1 MNTFSMKTDYQS
13 RRSPAAWFFLII
25 AAVLLS
31 AARTNGDEEKA
42 KALLLGV
49 EQKLNK
55 IESFHAEFEIDD
67 TVQPMPMR
75 HCEVSADYDHGK
87 ILFLLQWPQCEQKMS
102 CLLRDGKVSLYI
114 EGQDSVRLMDIPMA
128 EGAHYAPFYDPR
140 LIGLIDLPKVGSSI
154 HNALFLHD
162 TGQYSVE
169 DGEESPAPQGKDA
182 EKTYNVVFSK
192 DSLPFGGPIRTE
204 FTIAEPSF
212 HVLKRTFVTTAGGDT
227 PNLEMEIVNRYD
239 EKISKLIPAE
249 TKVLRKQKGKV
260 IFDHTIR
267 LKKFSKKRFPDDH
280 FSPKS
285 MGLVLNVTFADYRT
299 HLCTGYWNGEEV
311 SEVWTEPFPKNQ
323 KLYAAAGHPDD
334 RKQRVFM
341 AFALTGLVI
350 LLGVWTAIKRRRKK
364 PPVKSPLDQS

>member
-102 CLLRDGKVSLYI
+102 CLLRDGEVSLYI

-140 LIGLIDLPKVGSSI
+140 LIGLI
-154 HNALFLHD
+154 
-162 TGQYSVE
+162 
-169 DGEESPAPQGKDA
+169 
-182 EKTYNVVFSK
+182 
-192 DSLPFGGPIRTE
+192 
-204 FTIAEPSF
+204 
-212 HVLKRTFVTTAGGDT
+212 
-227 PNLEMEIVNRYD
+227 
-239 EKISKLIPAE
+239 
-249 TKVLRKQKGKV
+249 
-260 IFDHTIR
+260 
-267 LKKFSKKRFPDDH
+267 
-280 FSPKS
+280 
-285 MGLVLNVTFADYRT
+285 
-299 HLCTGYWNGEEV
+299 
-311 SEVWTEPFPKNQ
+311 
-323 KLYAAAGHPDD
+323 
-334 RKQRVFM
+334 
-341 AFALTGLVI
+341 
-350 LLGVWTAIKRRRKK
+350 
-364 PPVKSPLDQS
+364 